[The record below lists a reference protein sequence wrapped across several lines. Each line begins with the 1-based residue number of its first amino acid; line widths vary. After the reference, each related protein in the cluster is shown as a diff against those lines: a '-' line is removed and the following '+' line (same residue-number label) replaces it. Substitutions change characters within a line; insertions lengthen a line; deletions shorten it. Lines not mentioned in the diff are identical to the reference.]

1 MLLELAAV
9 LIPWILVAIAVPV
22 LLYIVPAVLNLVK
35 LAGDR
40 IQAARDR
47 KMFSAYARR
56 GFY

>member
-1 MLLELAAV
+1 MLLELTAV
-9 LIPWILVAIAVPV
+9 LIPWILVAIVVPV
-22 LLYIVPAVLNLVK
+22 LLFIVPAVFGLVK
-35 LAGDR
+35 RTADR